1 MNMTVLVTTVL
12 AALLGIYLG
21 YISAGVGGA
30 ILHGV
35 LIGAGGSLLGLL
47 VTRTAVLIR
56 RWWWVVLATT
66 AMIAAAALTWN
77 VYL

>member
-1 MNMTVLVTTVL
+1 VNRTVVVTTVL
-12 AALLGIYLG
+12 ATLLGIFFG
-21 YISAGVGGA
+21 YNSAGIGGA

-35 LIGAGGSLLGLL
+35 LIGVGGILFGLL

-56 RWWWVVLATT
+56 RWWWVVLSGT
-66 AMIAAAALTWN
+66 AVIIAAILTWN